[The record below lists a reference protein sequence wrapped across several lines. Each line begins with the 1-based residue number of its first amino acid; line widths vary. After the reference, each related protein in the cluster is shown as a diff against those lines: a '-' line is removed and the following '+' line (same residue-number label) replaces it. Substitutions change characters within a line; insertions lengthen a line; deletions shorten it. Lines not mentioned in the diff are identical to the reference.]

1 MPDKLYYT
9 QGSAFQAI
17 CYYKFG
23 HRKQYSVRELASFL
37 SIGEEY
43 AYKLIGGTKPITAD
57 IAKKII
63 EFVAA
68 KNGLDTE
75 LLEFFC
81 PDGLI
86 PVRTP
91 AGRRAPTSSLEKDQI
106 LLSILNGD
114 ALKSIEEALGD
125 GKIDRAESRRIERT
139 INRLLAKGAELKERV
154 RRETE

>member
-23 HRKQYSVRELASFL
+23 HRKQYSIRELASFL

-63 EFVAA
+63 EFIAV
-68 KNGLDTE
+68 KNGQDTE

-91 AGRRAPTSSLEKDQI
+91 PGRRAPASTLEKDQI
-106 LLSILNGD
+106 LLTILNGD
-114 ALKSIEEALGD
+114 ALKSIEEAIED
-125 GKIDRAESRRIERT
+125 GKIDRVESRRIERA
-139 INRLLAKGAELKERV
+139 INRFLAKGAELKEKIRAEA
-154 RRETE
+154 R

>member
-57 IAKKII
+57 IARKIV
-63 EFVAA
+63 EFVAS
-68 KNGLDTE
+68 KNPQDTE

-81 PDGLI
+81 PDGLV

-91 AGRRAPTSSLEKDQI
+91 AGRHAPASTLEKDQI
-106 LLSILNGD
+106 VLSILNGE
-114 ALKSIEEALGD
+114 ALKAIEEALGD
-125 GKIDRAESRRIERT
+125 GRIDRAESQRIERRL
-139 INRLLAKGAELKERV
+139 NQLLAKGAELREKIRKEI
-154 RRETE
+154 